1 MADYQRPRIGAGA
14 LFGRQSRDGVHV
26 HRALVEV
33 NFFPRPRH

>member
-1 MADYQRPRIGAGA
+1 MRAWVSAIGVAP
-14 LFGRQSRDGVHV
+14 LFGRASRDGVHV